1 MNKKDEQIEQ
11 KLIQLEASI
20 DESQHKALIG
30 RSPGASPASG
40 SSSDPASL
48 VTTPT
53 TSAKQD
59 FYYVCGIGL
68 LLLGILMLFNHI
80 RVGTGMFAALG
91 MGSGGFGLVLIP
103 LLVGLGWMM
112 YDSKN
117 KIGWAI
123 TALSIALIFFSALSS
138 LIMMFP
144 SVTLLGLILM
154 LLPFAA
160 GGALLLKGM
169 GGPKGVEQKLREERL
184 IK

>member
-1 MNKKDEQIEQ
+1 
-11 KLIQLEASI
+11 
-20 DESQHKALIG
+20 
-30 RSPGASPASG
+30 
-40 SSSDPASL
+40 